1 MIVLITGATAGFGS
15 EMTRVFAKNGHQV
28 IATGR
33 RRDRLE
39 KIASELG
46 SSILPVPMDVTDK
59 SSITKLLSE
68 LPPMWQGIDVL
79 INNAGLALGLE
90 PAQQAS
96 LEEWE
101 TMIETNCKGLVNMT
115 RLVLP
120 GMVKR
125 ACGTIINIGST
136 AGEYPYPGS
145 NVYGSTKAFVKQFTR
160 NLRADLIGT
169 GVRATNIAPGLCGG
183 TEFSN
188 IRYRG
193 DDETAAKVYEGTQPL
208 RAEDIANTA
217 YWVATLPKHININ
230 LVEMMPICQGFSHMD
245 VKRS

>member
-1 MIVLITGATAGFGS
+1 MVILITGATAGFGIA
-15 EMTRVFAKNGHQV
+15 MARVFAKNGHQV

-33 RRDRLE
+33 RVDRLE
-39 KIASELG
+39 NLALELG
-46 SSILPVPMDVTDK
+46 PAILPVPMDVTDK
-59 SSITKLLSE
+59 LSITGALAS
-68 LPPMWQGIDVL
+68 LPPAWQEIDVL

-90 PAQQAS
+90 AAQQAS
-96 LEEWE
+96 LDEWE
-101 TMIETNCKGLVNMT
+101 IMIETNCKGLVSMT
-115 RLVLP
+115 HSVLP

-125 ACGTIINIGST
+125 ARGTVINIGST

-188 IRYRG
+188 VRYRG
-193 DDETAAKVYEGTQPL
+193 NDEEASKVYEGTQPL
-208 RAEDIANTA
+208 EAEDIANTA
-217 YWVATLPKHININ
+217 YWVATLPEHININ
-230 LVEMMPICQGFSHMD
+230 LVEMMPTCQGFSSMI
-245 VKRS
+245 VKRN